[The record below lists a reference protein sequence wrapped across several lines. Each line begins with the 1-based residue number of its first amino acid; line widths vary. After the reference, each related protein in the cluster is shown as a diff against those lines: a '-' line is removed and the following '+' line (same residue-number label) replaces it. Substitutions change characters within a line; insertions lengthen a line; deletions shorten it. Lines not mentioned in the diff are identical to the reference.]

1 MVPLVT
7 PARRATSS
15 SLVAAKPRSTKTS
28 SAAATISS
36 GRAFLRRCQRG
47 FFGTAVRGIQAP
59 ELVTE
64 RSVSNSGS
72 PPPSSPAVVEN
83 QPRHRRRDAH
93 LAQQGYDLPPVIRRV
108 IDGVAK
114 HLPQGVP
121 VLSAGRRLHS
131 PRLVHPIVAELR
143 QKRPP
148 LCLDL
153 LPPRPHLR
161 GRVQVLALGDRGV
174 GLF

>member
-47 FFGTAVRGIQAP
+47 FFGTAVRGIEAP

-72 PPPSSPAVVEN
+72 PPPSSPAVEED

-93 LAQQGYDLPPVIRRV
+93 LAQQRHDLAPVIRRV
-108 IDGVAK
+108 IDGVPK
-114 HLPQGVP
+114 HLPEGVP
-121 VLSAGRRLHS
+121 VFTAGRRLHAT
-131 PRLVHPIVAELR
+131 RLVQPIVAELR
-143 QKRPP
+143 QKGPP
-148 LCLDL
+148 LRVDL
-153 LPPRPHLR
+153 LPPGPDLR
-161 GRVQVLALGDRGV
+161 RRVQVLALGDG
-174 GLF
+174 

>member
-15 SLVAAKPRSTKTS
+15 SL
-28 SAAATISS
+28 

-47 FFGTAVRGIQAP
+47 FFGTAVRGIEAP

-93 LAQQGYDLPPVIRRV
+93 LAQQRHDLSPVIRRV
-108 IDGVAK
+108 IDAVAK
-114 HLPQGVP
+114 HLPECVT
-121 VLSAGRRLHS
+121 VLAAGRRLHTT
-131 PRLVHPIVAELR
+131 RLVQLSVAELR
-143 QKRPP
+143 QKPP
-148 LCLDL
+148 PFRLDL
-153 LPPRPHLR
+153 LPPRPHVR
-161 GRVQVLALGDRGV
+161 
-174 GLF
+174 

>member
-47 FFGTAVRGIQAP
+47 FFGTAVRGIEAP

-72 PPPSSPAVVEN
+72 PPPSSPAVEED

-93 LAQQGYDLPPVIRRV
+93 LAQQRHDLAAVIRRV

-114 HLPQGVP
+114 HLPERMP
-121 VLSAGRRLHS
+121 VFASGRRLHGTG
-131 PRLVHPIVAELR
+131 LVQPIVAELC
-143 QKRPP
+143 QEPPP
-148 LCLDL
+148 LRLDR
-153 LPPRPHLR
+153 LPADPDLR
-161 GRVQVLALGDRGV
+161 GRVQVFSL
-174 GLF
+174 